1 MSELVMTISKQT
13 NLLALNASIEAA
25 RAGEA
30 GRGFSVVAEEVGKL
44 ADSSRDAASK
54 ILEALGSMEKASS
67 HIAERIKSINGLIE
81 NQAANMKEI
90 SASVEEA
97 KAMSDNIEELSKKL

>member
-1 MSELVMTISKQT
+1 
-13 NLLALNASIEAA
+13 
-25 RAGEA
+25 
-30 GRGFSVVAEEVGKL
+30 
-44 ADSSRDAASK
+44 
-54 ILEALGSMEKASS
+54 MEKAAS

-97 KAMSDNIEELSKKL
+97 KAMSDNIEALSKKL